1 MLLFL
6 FWHQHKVTCRV
17 LWTLPLHFILL
28 QINILWDFPYY
39 MLDAS
44 TKLLVKFAK
53 KNYFQSYFDLM
64 NVCLISILY
73 KYLIVSIYWSQNQL
87 SLSLFIFL
95 FLIKKWILEICW
107 LEKCSSAWITCKS
120 WHFRPFSPLSH
131 WLISG
136 IFQQ

>member
-53 KNYFQSYFDLM
+53 KNYFQIFLTSWMYVSIQFF
-64 NVCLISILY
+64 ISNY
-73 KYLIVSIYWSQNQL
+73 VIVSIYWSQNQL

-95 FLIKKWILEICW
+95 FLIKKWVLEICW
-107 LEKCSSAWITCKS
+107 LEKCSSAWITCKI
-120 WHFRPFSPLSH
+120 WNFGPFSPLCRD
-131 WLISG
+131 
-136 IFQQ
+136 